1 MPYLHPQVIA
11 PPQQINNTDS
21 QQDDYDDL
29 LGLTTISTDDGGAL
43 DGMLD
48 VKMERVDPECNED
61 LREYYDV
68 LPDKSVQCKICDKVL
83 KAGWHKY
90 GRHYRWAYP
99 LSRLIHKIYI
109 KDITI
114 YLFCNWFV

>member
-90 GRHYRWAYP
+90 GRHYR
-99 LSRLIHKIYI
+99 
-109 KDITI
+109 
-114 YLFCNWFV
+114 